1 MGIPLVAPE
10 ITVQQADGPS
20 GQILELYP
28 YLNNLCLQ
36 LMKYG
41 VFRERAKKMP
51 PFFKKLQIKGITEKL
66 VEPDKAVSY
75 THLTLPTT

>member
-28 YLNNLCLQ
+28 YLNNLFPR

-41 VFRERAKKMP
+41 VSRERTKKMP
-51 PFFKKLQIKGITEKL
+51 PFFKKLQMKDIIEKL
-66 VEPDKAVSY
+66 VAPDKVSMFVAQAVSC
-75 THLTLPTT
+75 